1 MWKIGILILP
11 LFFLCECFV
20 VIKVGWKGNVYYIF
34 NVYYSCSINLKSKS
48 WEELIIFKRK
58 GLYGK
63 WHIISDFNDIKKV
76 GERKG

>member
-11 LFFLCECFV
+11 FFCECFV

-34 NVYYSCSINLKSKS
+34 NVYSSCSINLKSKL

-58 GLYGK
+58 GLDGK
-63 WHIISDFNDIKKV
+63 WRIIGDFNDIKKV